1 MLELWFFS
9 SCRIFKHVSVV
20 LLLFNLCFVATKI
33 ALSLSFNN
41 AILFVI
47 PTICYNYSEQCLFI
61 HYVSEQW
68 RKELPPERK
77 WVFNLRFDC
86 VRSFAEVFRV
96 YFFALRY
103 RRIRFAGIHFAL
115 INEMFE
121 TFEYCS
127 SWPQIVCN
135 MTTFFIDIWYKRT
148 INLWSV
154 PQAFRLRTASFSFP
168 RNNEKNIYRIFV

>member
-86 VRSFAEVFRV
+86 VRSFAEVFQV
-96 YFFALRY
+96 FFLLFDIEEYDLLGFTLHLSMKYLKHSNIVHRDLRLCA
-103 RRIRFAGIHFAL
+103 IWQRFSL
-115 INEMFE
+115 IFD
-121 TFEYCS
+121 TS
-127 SWPQIVCN
+127 AP
-135 MTTFFIDIWYKRT
+135 
-148 INLWSV
+148 
-154 PQAFRLRTASFSFP
+154 
-168 RNNEKNIYRIFV
+168 